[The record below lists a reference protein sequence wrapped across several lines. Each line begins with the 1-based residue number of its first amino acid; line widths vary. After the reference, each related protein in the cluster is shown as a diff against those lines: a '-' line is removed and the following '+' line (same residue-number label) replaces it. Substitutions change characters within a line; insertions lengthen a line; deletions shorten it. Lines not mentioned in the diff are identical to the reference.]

1 MTVETEKLTGTLA
14 AARVRPYKTRE
25 GGATVTVFVPY
36 NCLNNCPFCI
46 NKAEYDDPTGF
57 SAEKICESI
66 QRMDAIT
73 PYCDFVFTGGEPFAD
88 LRVLQQM
95 LDIIPPTH
103 KVYINTTLPVSA
115 LQTEDDIIAFTAR
128 NKDKITCI
136 NVSRH
141 MQHYVVESND
151 GLLNRLAVP
160 FRINCVLYKNY
171 PKKDMIPYLE
181 RFRAVPG
188 ASIQFR
194 FDYTETTPD
203 NLYEAD
209 HDKILLDLKEIAV
222 YRGLDGCLM
231 RCVFHFDYKGLEL
244 TYHKTLPY
252 STIVEKDPADGMT
265 YDILYDILIKQTG
278 EIHSDWDGT
287 LLDVP
292 AYEKVVYEPYDLR
305 WLEKVDPKTG
315 RVFKE
320 GRTAV

>member
-1 MTVETEKLTGTLA
+1 M
-14 AARVRPYKTRE
+14 
-25 GGATVTVFVPY
+25 
-36 NCLNNCPFCI
+36 
-46 NKAEYDDPTGF
+46 
-57 SAEKICESI
+57 
-66 QRMDAIT
+66 
-73 PYCDFVFTGGEPFAD
+73 
-88 LRVLQQM
+88 QQM
-95 LDIIPPTH
+95 LDITPPTH

-222 YRGLDGCLM
+222 YRGLDGCRM
-231 RCVFHFDYKGLEL
+231 RCGFHFDYKGLEL

-315 RVFKE
+315 LVFKE